1 MAIKPR
7 NENMASILKNKSIL
21 VTGGTGTIGSA
32 LVKQAIIENAKK
44 IIVFS
49 NDENGLFELEEQFS
63 NHKNIEY
70 VIGDI
75 RNEDIVSSITKNID
89 IVFHAAALKHVD
101 RCESNPFEAIAVN
114 TIGTR
119 NVIKYSIIESVKK
132 VILISTDKAVNPIGV
147 MGATKLLAEKL
158 MSSEG
163 FQQNSKTI
171 LATVR
176 FGNVIKSRG
185 SILPKIEK
193 QIAKGGPI
201 TLTDQRMMRFFMSE
215 HDAINLILNATDLAK
230 GGEIFVSKMPLL
242 NLKDLF
248 ETMKEILAPKFGH
261 NPNKIKI
268 KTTGIRP
275 GEKLIE
281 FLLNNTEMENALET
295 KNFFIISPLNST
307 TKNSHYPNTKKSKN
321 LQSYFENMEPLSK
334 KEIISILKKVY

>member
-1 MAIKPR
+1 MT
-7 NENMASILKNKSIL
+7 SILKNKSIL

-75 RNEDIVSSITKNID
+75 RNEDIVSSIIKNID

-101 RCESNPFEAIAVN
+101 RCESNPFEAITVN

-215 HDAINLILNATDLAK
+215 HDAINLILSAADLAK

-242 NLKDLF
+242 NLKELF

-261 NPNKIKI
+261 DPNKIKM
-268 KTTGIRP
+268 KTIGIRP

-295 KNFFIISPLNST
+295 KNFFIIPPISKPERLKKYVGAKKA
-307 TKNSHYPNTKKSKN
+307 KNIQN
-321 LQSYFENMEPLSK
+321 YFEKLQPISK
-334 KEIISILKKVY
+334 KEIKNLLKQSYES